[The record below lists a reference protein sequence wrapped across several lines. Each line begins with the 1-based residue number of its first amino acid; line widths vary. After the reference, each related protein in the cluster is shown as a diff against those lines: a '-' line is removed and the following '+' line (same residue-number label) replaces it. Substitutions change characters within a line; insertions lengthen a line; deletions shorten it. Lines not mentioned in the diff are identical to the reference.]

1 MMVLLSRETKS
12 SRFVLCVPA
21 FQFIA
26 KQKCC
31 SSFPAVGEKSCSRK
45 DERGLLSFAVP
56 VFQGL
61 DLREWEKHGHD
72 VGYLSCTVPVIQR
85 LDLSNLKEPKVLMYR
100 INFDRTTMTAV
111 RQNMV
116 KSTNDRSLFST
127 KTLLQSKGGGK
138 KQDLRE
144 WE

>member
-56 VFQGL
+56 V
-61 DLREWEKHGHD
+61 
-72 VGYLSCTVPVIQR
+72 IQR

-100 INFDRTTMTAV
+100 VNFDRTAMTAV

-116 KSTNDRSLFST
+116 KSTNDRSLFTT